1 MHECADSQSIV
12 SYVTRQSLPTIS
24 IVTADSLQDLKS
36 TSNVVVVG
44 YFAPD
49 DNISHKAFTSVAEAM
64 HEDFVFGVTNDDAL
78 AKKEQINVP
87 GIALYKNFDEGK
99 NAFELTHD
107 SQAISAFVKAAGTPL
122 VAEFYPEL
130 HFSYIDVSLEND
142 DQPIPK
148 TKYAL

>member
-1 MHECADSQSIV
+1 
-12 SYVTRQSLPTIS
+12 VTRQSLPTIS
-24 IVTADSLQDLKS
+24 TVTADSLQGLKS

-49 DNISHKAFTSVAEAM
+49 DNISPEAFTSVAEAM
-64 HEDFVFGVTNDDAL
+64 HEDYVFGITHDDAL

-87 GIALYKNFDEGK
+87 GIALYKSFDEGK

-107 SQAISAFVKAAGTPL
+107 SQAISTFIKAAGTPL
-122 VAEFYPEL
+122 VAEFHPEL
-130 HFSYIDVSLEND
+130 HFGYIDVGLESY
-142 DQPIPK
+142 DQPIPR

>member
-1 MHECADSQSIV
+1 
-12 SYVTRQSLPTIS
+12 VTRQSLPTIS
-24 IVTADSLQDLKS
+24 TVTADSLQGLKS

-49 DNISHKAFTSVAEAM
+49 DNISHEAFTSVAEAM
-64 HEDFVFGVTNDDAL
+64 HEDYVFGVANDDAL

-87 GIALYKNFDEGK
+87 GIALYKDFDEGK

-107 SQAISAFVKAAGTPL
+107 SQAISTFIKAAGTPS
-122 VAEFYPEL
+122 VVEFHPEL
-130 HFSYIDVSLEND
+130 HFSYIDVGLENY
-142 DQPIPK
+142 DQSIPR

>member
-1 MHECADSQSIV
+1 M
-12 SYVTRQSLPTIS
+12 TRQSLPTIS

-49 DNISHKAFTSVAEAM
+49 DNTSHEAFTSVAEAM
-64 HEDFVFGVTNDDAL
+64 HEDYVFGVINDDAL

-107 SQAISAFVKAAGTPL
+107 SQAISAFIKAAGTPL
-122 VAEFYPEL
+122 VAEFHPEL
-130 HFSYIDVSLEND
+130 HFSYIDVGLENH
-142 DQPIPK
+142 DQSIPR
-148 TKYAL
+148 TKHAL